1 MDKLKSNGVTV
12 MLPKAWAQMETKA
25 KLETHEAR
33 DPAEAATK
41 KHIGMNKLV
50 DYNWRMSVGDV
61 ELTEEEME
69 DLVNSKSGLIQLRG
83 KWVMADKQVVS
94 QVSGYMDA
102 LREKAIAR
110 KKKELEQ
117 LAATCLLYTSP
128 SPRD

>member
-1 MDKLKSNGVTV
+1 

-69 DLVNSKSGLIQLRG
+69 DWSIQVRPHS
-83 KWVMADKQVVS
+83 AARQV
-94 QVSGYMDA
+94 GHG
-102 LREKAIAR
+102 R
-110 KKKELEQ
+110 
-117 LAATCLLYTSP
+117 
-128 SPRD
+128 

>member
-1 MDKLKSNGVTV
+1 
-12 MLPKAWAQMETKA
+12 METKA

-94 QVSGYMDA
+94 QVSG
-102 LREKAIAR
+102 
-110 KKKELEQ
+110 
-117 LAATCLLYTSP
+117 
-128 SPRD
+128 